1 MNAGYCIN
9 KGRFALLILSF
20 CAFIFTGCQKFIT
33 EMPGKDMGRADQAML
48 LNGVEEGMP
57 IGIYIAPP
65 FEFTTNLQYGAISEA
80 NIDVIQDIAGW
91 ISPVDKLTMLD
102 MANSHGLKMVVA
114 DNRVNGTNA
123 DITAMVNTYINHPAL
138 SGYYVKDEPTVS
150 QLQDAANRYQK
161 LLTLDNNHDPHV
173 NLFPSYATGALGS
186 INYELDYVENWIQ
199 KVVAANLRYL
209 AMDNYPFMLNGTF
222 RDVPYFHD
230 LDVIRRVGLKY
241 NIKTSGYLQS
251 IGNSTDLRRPNANE
265 LRYSAYSHLAYGI
278 KKPVWFSYWTP
289 TGGAETFTNGIIDAA
304 GNKTD
309 LYLPFKALNFE
320 MKQLGKTLVKLN
332 ANAVYHTGTTI
343 PTGTVRPAGNFI
355 WQPQNAAQSMIITQF
370 IDPVAGKEYI
380 MVVNKSFTGSN
391 TFGFTTANQV
401 ANVKVVSKVT
411 GLEEATNFAVG
422 SHSLSDT
429 FLPGEGKL
437 YALEKVAYT
446 ATVSTFAGAGVA
458 GFLNGQGTV
467 AKFDFVTNA
476 GITTDNNGNVYV
488 ADINNHCIRKITPA
502 GLVSTFAGNPGVA
515 GNTNGVGTAALF
527 DHPSAVVADANNNIY
542 VADTWNWALRKIT
555 PAGTVTTVLG
565 WVIPFPQGITMDKNT
580 GKFYL
585 VSALPSASNNK
596 LFEVSP
602 AGVMTTRTL
611 SVPVVSGGITM
622 DSQGNLVIA
631 DNGSSNVYKVNT
643 GNWAV
648 TQIAGL
654 AGTTGQTDGIGLN
667 ARFEHPWGVAVD
679 ASDNIYVAGCGHL
692 FDAPTIA
699 ANASNIRRIEAGTN
713 KVTTI
718 AGGAVQG
725 YLDGSGTAARFTV
738 PTGITIAPDGTMY
751 VVDKANHRIRKMVS
765 P

>member
-1 MNAGYCIN
+1 MNAGSYII
-9 KGRFALLILSF
+9 KGRFALLILSL
-20 CAFIFTGCQKFIT
+20 CAFIVAGCQKFVAEI
-33 EMPGKDMGRADQAML
+33 PGTNKGRADQQMR
-48 LNGVEEGMP
+48 LNGLDEGMP

-65 FEFTTNLQYGAISEA
+65 FEFTTNLQYEAISEA
-80 NIDVIQDIAGW
+80 NIDVIQDIVGW

-102 MANSHGLKMVVA
+102 MADSHNLKMVVA
-114 DNRVNGTNA
+114 DNRINGSNA

-138 SGYYVKDEPTVS
+138 AGYYVKDEPTVS

-161 LLTLDNNHDPHV
+161 LLTLDNFHDPHV

-199 KVVAANLRYL
+199 KVVSTNLRYL
-209 AMDNYPFMLNGTF
+209 AMDNYPFLLNGTF
-222 RDVPYFHD
+222 REVPYFHD

-241 NIKTSGYLQS
+241 NIITSGYLQS
-251 IGNSTDLRRPNANE
+251 IGNSTELRRPNANE

-309 LYLPFKALNFE
+309 LYVPFKALNFE

-343 PTGTVRPAGNFI
+343 PSGTSRPAANFI
-355 WQPQNAAQSMIITQF
+355 WQPQNAAQSMIITHF
-370 IDPVAGKEYI
+370 VDPVAGKEYI
-380 MVVNKSFTGSN
+380 MVVNKSFTAGN
-391 TFGFTTANQV
+391 TFSFTTANRV
-401 ANVKVVSKVT
+401 SNVKVISKVT
-411 GLEEATNFAVG
+411 GLEEASGFVTA
-422 SHSLSDT
+422 SHTLTDT

-437 YALEKVAYT
+437 YALEKAAYT
-446 ATVSTFAGAGVA
+446 TTVSTFAGSGTA
-458 GFLNGQGTV
+458 GFLNGQGV
-467 AKFDFVTNA
+467 AASFNFVTNT
-476 GITTDNNGNVYV
+476 GITADNSGNIYV
-488 ADINNHCIRKITPA
+488 ADVNNHCIRKITPA
-502 GLVSTFAGNPGVA
+502 GLVSTLAGNPGVA
-515 GNTNGVGTAALF
+515 GNANGVGAAALF
-527 DHPSAVVADANNNIY
+527 NHPSAVVADANNNIY

-555 PAGTVTTVLG
+555 PAGTVTTILG
-565 WVIPFPQGITMDKNT
+565 WIIPFPQGITIDNQT

-602 AGVMTTRTL
+602 SGVMTTRTL
-611 SVPVVSGGITM
+611 SVPVTSGGIAM

-631 DNGSSNVYKVNT
+631 DNGSSNVYKVNKVS
-643 GNWAV
+643 WAV

-654 AGTTGQTDGIGLN
+654 AGTTGQADGVGLN
-667 ARFEHPWGVAVD
+667 ARFEHPWGLAVD
-679 ASDNIYVAGCGHL
+679 ASDHIYVAGCGHL
-692 FDAPTIA
+692 FDSPAIA
-699 ANASNIRRIEAGTN
+699 SNASNIRRIESGTN

-718 AGGAVQG
+718 AGTAVQG
-725 YLDGSGTAARFTV
+725 YLDGSGTVAKFSV
-738 PTGITIAPDGTMY
+738 PTGIAIAPNGTMY
-751 VVDKANHRIRKMVS
+751 IVDRANQRIRKITS